1 MGRDL
6 SRGIAVR
13 IEIMDKHTKALE
25 LDKILEMVA
34 GECSSADAAELA
46 RKLEPVHTAGEAQWL
61 LQETDAAFVA
71 MAKFGAPSFYGM
83 KNVTNPLRRAQAGG
97 GLGLRELLDIGATL
111 RTIRGLTQWWG
122 KSESVRTALTGRFQV
137 LAPNKYLE
145 EKIFTCIVSEEEVA
159 DNASP
164 ALASIRRKIRAASQ
178 RVRDQLDKLIRSP
191 AHQKHLQEN
200 IVTQRGGRY
209 VVPVK
214 AEFRGEVPGL
224 VHDTSASG
232 ATVFVEP
239 MSVVELN
246 NEIRVLRSDEQE
258 EISRILLELSGE
270 AGSFADS
277 IIESYNYAVQLDLIF
292 AKAQVAYKM
301 KAVVPQIG
309 EDGKTI
315 LHAARHPLI
324 AKEKVVPTEITLG
337 DTFDALI
344 ITGPNTGGKT
354 VALKT
359 IGLLTLM
366 AMCGLM
372 VPAGEGSRVSV
383 FRHILADI
391 GDEQS
396 IEQSLSTF
404 SSHMVNIIRILQ
416 VADSS
421 SLILLDELGA
431 GTDPVEGAALAQAI
445 IQELR
450 GKGVRL
456 ACTTHYAELK
466 AYAIQTPGVENGSC
480 EFDVATLQPTYR
492 LLIGVPGKSNAFA
505 ITQRLGMDPRIV
517 DQARELV
524 SRESNAFEQ
533 VVGRL
538 EEDRRKMEDQL
549 ETLRTSAAKAQQ
561 SAQEAD
567 RLKEEAEAQAKKEVE
582 RARQEAAQIV
592 QKTRQRADAL
602 VNELEELRRQKN
614 KQLSAEQKAR
624 LRSGMKEL
632 ESSSDPVHQRRDD
645 NYVLPRP
652 LVVGDDVLLY
662 DIDKEATVLEEPKDG
677 MVLVQAGIIKTRAPL
692 HNIRLMS
699 KRQLKKKNPGRTVT
713 KSVSTPEAS
722 SSLDLRGQTVE
733 EALMEVDSFLDRA
746 ARMHLSQVTIIH
758 GKGTGALRA
767 AVQQHLRR
775 CAQVKSFRLGTYGE
789 GESGVT
795 IAELK

>member
-1 MGRDL
+1 M
-6 SRGIAVR
+6 
-13 IEIMDKHTKALE
+13 MDKHCRALE

-34 GECSSADAAELA
+34 EEASSADGAQLA
-46 RKLEPVHTAGEAQWL
+46 RELEPVSTAAEAKWL
-61 LQETDAAFVA
+61 LEETDAAFVA

-83 KNVTNPLRRAQAGG
+83 KNVTSPLRRAQAGG

-122 KSESVRTALTGRFQV
+122 KSESVRTALTGRFEV

-164 ALASIRRKIRAASQ
+164 ALANIRRKIRAASQ
-178 RVRDQLDKLIRSP
+178 RVRDQLDKLIHSP
-191 AHQKHLQEN
+191 AHQRHLQES

-239 MSVVELN
+239 MSVVEAN

-277 IIESYNYAVQLDLIF
+277 IIESYKYAVQLDLIF

-301 KAVVPQIG
+301 KAVVPQVG
-309 EDGKTI
+309 EDGKI
-315 LHAARHPLI
+315 VLHSARHPLI
-324 AKEKVVPTEITLG
+324 AKEKVVPTDITLG
-337 DTFDALI
+337 VDFDTLI

-372 VPAGEGSRVSV
+372 LPVGEGSRVSV

-404 SSHMVNIIRILQ
+404 SSHMVNIIKIFE
-416 VADSS
+416 VADNS

-431 GTDPVEGAALAQAI
+431 GTDPVEGAALAEAI

-450 GKGVRL
+450 YKGARL

-466 AYAIQTPGVENGSC
+466 AYAIQTAGVENGCC
-480 EFDVATLQPTYR
+480 EFDVATLRPTYR

-505 ITQRLGMDPRIV
+505 ISQRLGMAESIV
-517 DQARELV
+517 ERARELV
-524 SRESNAFEQ
+524 SQESNAFEQ

-538 EEDRRKMEDQL
+538 EEDRRAMENQM
-549 ETLRTSAAKAQQ
+549 EELRASAAQAKR
-561 SAQEAD
+561 SAQEAE

-614 KQLSAEQKAR
+614 KELSAEQKAR

-632 ESSSDPVHQRRDD
+632 EGLSDPVHQRRDD
-645 NYVLPRP
+645 NYVLPRE
-652 LVVGDDVLLY
+652 LVPGDDVLIY
-662 DIDKEATVLEEPKDG
+662 DIDKDATVLEAPKDG
-677 MVLVQAGIIKTRAPL
+677 FVLVQAGIIKTRVPL
-692 HNIRLMS
+692 SNIRLLS
-699 KRQLKKKNPGRTVT
+699 KRQMKKKHPGRTVT

-746 ARMHLSQVTIIH
+746 SRMHLSQVTIIH
-758 GKGTGALRA
+758 GKGTGALRT

-775 CAQVKSFRLGTYGE
+775 CSQVKSFRLGTYGE

>member
-1 MGRDL
+1 
-6 SRGIAVR
+6 
-13 IEIMDKHTKALE
+13 MDKHTKALE

-34 GECSSADAAELA
+34 EECSSQDGAQLA
-46 RKLEPVHTAGEAQWL
+46 RELEPVHTAAEAQWL
-61 LQETDAAFVA
+61 LGETDAAFVA
-71 MAKFGAPSFYGM
+71 MAKYGAPSFYGM

-122 KSESVRTALTGRFQV
+122 KSGNVTTALTPRFEV

-145 EKIFTCIVSEEEVA
+145 EKIFTCIVNEEEVA

-178 RVRDQLDKLIRSP
+178 RVRDQLDKLIHSQ
-191 AHQKHLQEN
+191 AHQKHLQES

-224 VHDTSASG
+224 VHDTSSSG

-246 NEIRVLRSDEQE
+246 NEIRVLRSDEQD
-258 EISRILLELSGE
+258 EIARILLELSGE

-277 IIESYNYAVQLDLIF
+277 IIESHHYAVELDLIF

-301 KAVVPQIG
+301 KAVVPQVG
-309 EDGKTI
+309 EDGKI
-315 LHAARHPLI
+315 ALHAARHPLI
-324 AKEKVVPTEITLG
+324 AKEKVVPTDITLG
-337 DTFDALI
+337 VEFDTLI

-372 VPAGEGSRVSV
+372 IPAGEGSRVAV

-404 SSHMVNIIRILQ
+404 SSHMVNIIHIFE
-416 VADSS
+416 VADNS

-431 GTDPVEGAALAQAI
+431 GTDPVEGAALAEAI

-450 GKGVRL
+450 GRGVRL

-480 EFDVATLQPTYR
+480 EFDVATLRPTYR

-505 ITQRLGMDPRIV
+505 ITQRLGMDTAIV
-517 DQARELV
+517 DRARELV
-524 SRESNAFEQ
+524 SREGNAFEQ

-538 EEDRRKMEDQL
+538 EEDRRKMEDEL
-549 ETLRTSAAKAQQ
+549 EALRASAAQAKAN
-561 SAQEAD
+561 AEASQ
-567 RLKEEAEAQAKKEVE
+567 RLKDEAEAQAKKEID

-602 VNELEELRRQKN
+602 VGELEELRRQKN

-624 LRSGMKEL
+624 LRSGLKEL

-652 LVVGDDVLLY
+652 LVVGDEVLLY
-662 DIDKEATVLEEPKDG
+662 DIDKEATVLELPKDG
-677 MVLVQAGIIKTRAPL
+677 TVLVQAGIIKTRVPL
-692 HNIRLMS
+692 GNVRLLS
-699 KRQLKKKNPGRTVT
+699 KRQLKKKNPTRTVT
-713 KSVSTPEAS
+713 KNVSTPETS

-733 EALMEVDSFLDRA
+733 EALMEVDNFLDRA
-746 ARMHLSQVTIIH
+746 SRMHLSQVTIIH
-758 GKGTGALRA
+758 GKGTGALRT

-775 CAQVKSFRLGTYGE
+775 CSQVKSFRLGTYGE

>member
-1 MGRDL
+1 
-6 SRGIAVR
+6 
-13 IEIMDKHTKALE
+13 MDKHTKALE

-34 GECSSADAAELA
+34 EECSSQDGAQLA
-46 RKLEPVHTAGEAQWL
+46 RELEPVHTAAEAQWL
-61 LQETDAAFVA
+61 LGETDAAFVA
-71 MAKFGAPSFYGM
+71 MAKYGAPSFYGM

-122 KSESVRTALTGRFQV
+122 KSGNVTTALTPRFEV

-145 EKIFTCIVSEEEVA
+145 EKIFTCIVNEEEVA

-178 RVRDQLDKLIRSP
+178 RVRDQLDKLIHSQ
-191 AHQKHLQEN
+191 AHQKYLQES

-239 MSVVELN
+239 MSVVEAN
-246 NEIRVLRSDEQE
+246 NEIRVLRSDEQD
-258 EISRILLELSGE
+258 EIARILLELSGE

-277 IIESYNYAVQLDLIF
+277 IIESYHYAVELDLIF

-301 KAVVPQIG
+301 KAVVPQVG
-309 EDGKTI
+309 EDGKI
-315 LHAARHPLI
+315 ALHAARHPLI
-324 AKEKVVPTEITLG
+324 AKENVVPTDITLG
-337 DTFDALI
+337 VEFDTLI

-372 VPAGEGSRVSV
+372 IPAGEGSRVAV

-404 SSHMVNIIRILQ
+404 SSHMVNIIHIFE
-416 VADSS
+416 VADNS

-431 GTDPVEGAALAQAI
+431 GTDPVEGAALAEAI

-450 GKGVRL
+450 GRGVRL

-480 EFDVATLQPTYR
+480 EFDVATLRPTYR

-505 ITQRLGMDPRIV
+505 ITQRLGMDTAIV
-517 DQARELV
+517 DRARELV
-524 SRESNAFEQ
+524 SREGNAFEQ

-538 EEDRRKMEDQL
+538 EEDRRKMEDEL
-549 ETLRTSAAKAQQ
+549 EALRASAAQAKAN
-561 SAQEAD
+561 AEASQ
-567 RLKEEAEAQAKKEVE
+567 RLKDEAEAQAKKEID

-602 VNELEELRRQKN
+602 VGELEELRRQKN

-624 LRSGMKEL
+624 LRSGLKEL

-652 LVVGDDVLLY
+652 LVVGDEVLLY
-662 DIDKEATVLEEPKDG
+662 DIDKEATVLELPKDG
-677 MVLVQAGIIKTRAPL
+677 TVLVQAGIIKTRVPL
-692 HNIRLMS
+692 ENVRLLS
-699 KRQLKKKNPGRTVT
+699 KRQLKKKNPTRTVT
-713 KSVSTPEAS
+713 KNVSTPETS

-733 EALMEVDSFLDRA
+733 EALMEVDNFLDRA
-746 ARMHLSQVTIIH
+746 SRMHLSQVTIIH
-758 GKGTGALRA
+758 GKGTGALRT

-775 CAQVKSFRLGTYGE
+775 CSQVKSFRLGTYGE

>member
-1 MGRDL
+1 
-6 SRGIAVR
+6 
-13 IEIMDKHTKALE
+13 MDKHTKALE

-34 GECSSADAAELA
+34 AEASSEDGAQLA
-46 RKLEPVHTAGEAQWL
+46 RELSPVHTAAEAKWL
-61 LQETDAAFVA
+61 LEETDAAFVA

-83 KNVTNPLRRAQAGG
+83 KNMTNPLRRAQAGG

-111 RTIRGLTQWWG
+111 QTIRGLTQWWG
-122 KSESVRTALTGRFQV
+122 KSESVRTALTGRFEV
-137 LAPNKYLE
+137 LSPNKYLE

-159 DNASP
+159 DSASP
-164 ALASIRRKIRAASQ
+164 ALAAIRRKIRAASQ

-191 AHQKHLQEN
+191 GHQKHLQESL
-200 IVTQRGGRY
+200 VTQRGGRY

-232 ATVFVEP
+232 ATVFIEP

-277 IIESYNYAVQLDLIF
+277 IIESYHYAVELDLIF

-301 KAVVPQIG
+301 KAVVPQVG
-309 EDGKTI
+309 EDGKI
-315 LHAARHPLI
+315 VLHSARHPLI
-324 AKEKVVPTEITLG
+324 AKEKVVPTDITLG
-337 DTFDALI
+337 VGFDTLI

-372 VPAGEGSRVSV
+372 IPAGEGSCVSV

-404 SSHMVNIIRILQ
+404 SSHMVNIIQIFQ
-416 VADSS
+416 VVDNS

-431 GTDPVEGAALAQAI
+431 GTDPVEGAALAEAI
-445 IQELR
+445 IEKLR
-450 GKGVRL
+450 SRGARL

-466 AYAIQTPGVENGSC
+466 AYAIQTPGVENGCC
-480 EFDVATLQPTYR
+480 EFDVATLRPTYR

-505 ITQRLGMDPRIV
+505 ISQRLGMDEAIV
-517 DQARELV
+517 HRARELV
-524 SRESNAFEQ
+524 STESNAFEQ

-538 EEDRRKMEDQL
+538 EEDRRKMEEELQS
-549 ETLRTSAAKAQQ
+549 LRASAERAKQ
-561 SAQEAD
+561 SEQEAQ
-567 RLKEEAEAQAKKEVE
+567 RLKEEAEAQFQKEVE

-592 QKTRQRADAL
+592 QKTRRQADAL
-602 VNELEELRRQKN
+602 LNELEDLRRQKN
-614 KQLSAEQKAR
+614 KQLSAEHKAR
-624 LRSGMKEL
+624 LRSGLKEM
-632 ESSSDPVHQRRDD
+632 ESASDPVHQRRDD
-645 NYVLPRP
+645 NYTLPRP
-652 LVVGDDVLLY
+652 LQVGDDVLIY
-662 DIDKEATVLEEPKDG
+662 DIDKDATVLEEPKDG
-677 MVLVQAGIIKTRAPL
+677 FVLVQAGIIKTRVPL
-692 HNIRLMS
+692 SNIRLLS

-746 ARMHLSQVTIIH
+746 SRMHLSQVTIIH

>member
-1 MGRDL
+1 
-6 SRGIAVR
+6 
-13 IEIMDKHTKALE
+13 MDKHTKALE

-34 GECSSADAAELA
+34 GECSSADGAELA
-46 RKLEPVHTAGEAQWL
+46 RALTPVHTAGEVQWL

-71 MAKFGAPSFYGM
+71 MAKYGAPSFYGM

-111 RTIRGLTQWWG
+111 RTIRGLTQWWS

-164 ALASIRRKIRAASQ
+164 QLAAIRRKIRAASQ
-178 RVRDQLDKLIRSP
+178 RVRDQLDKLVRSP
-191 AHQKHLQEN
+191 AHQRHLQES

-239 MSVVELN
+239 MGVVEAN

-277 IIESYNYAVQLDLIF
+277 IIESYQYAVQLDLIF

-301 KAVVPQIG
+301 KAVVPDVG
-309 EDGKTI
+309 EDGRVV
-315 LHAARHPLI
+315 LHSARHPLI

-337 DTFDALI
+337 DTFDTLI

-372 VPAGEGSRVSV
+372 IPAGEGSRISV
-383 FRHILADI
+383 FQHILADI

-404 SSHMVNIIRILQ
+404 SSHMVNIIQIFQ

-431 GTDPVEGAALAQAI
+431 GTDPVEGAALAESI

-450 GKGVRL
+450 SKGVRL

-480 EFDVATLQPTYR
+480 EFDVTTLRPTYR

-505 ITQRLGMDPRIV
+505 ITQRLGMDPSIV
-517 DQARELV
+517 DRARKLV
-524 SRESNAFEQ
+524 SEESNAFEQ
-533 VVGRL
+533 VVSRL
-538 EEDRRKMEDQL
+538 EEDRRKMEDEL
-549 ETLRTSAAKAQQ
+549 ETLRESAAKAKEN
-561 SAQEAD
+561 AQEAQ
-567 RLKEEAEAQAKKEVE
+567 RLKEEAESQAKKEIE
-582 RARQEAAQIV
+582 QARQEAAQIV

-624 LRSGMKEL
+624 LRSGMREL
-632 ESSSDPVHQRRDD
+632 ESSADPVRKRRDD
-645 NYVLPRP
+645 HYTLPRP
-652 LVVGDDVLLY
+652 LVVGDEVLLY
-662 DIDKEATVLEEPKDG
+662 DIDKSATVLELPKDDT
-677 MVLVQAGIIKTRAPL
+677 VLVQAGIIKTRVPL
-692 HNIRLMS
+692 SNVRLVS
-699 KRQLKKKNPGRTVT
+699 KRQLKKQQGRSVT
-713 KSVSTPEAS
+713 KSVSTPEIS
-722 SSLDLRGQTVE
+722 TSLDIRGQNVE
-733 EALMEVDSFLDRA
+733 EALMEVDAFLDRA
-746 ARMHLSQVTIIH
+746 SRMHLPLVTIIH
-758 GKGTGALRA
+758 GKGTGVLRS

-775 CAQVKSFRLGTYGE
+775 CSQVKSFRLGVYGE
-789 GESGVT
+789 GENGVT

>member
-1 MGRDL
+1 
-6 SRGIAVR
+6 
-13 IEIMDKHTKALE
+13 MDKHTKALE

-34 GECSSADAAELA
+34 EECSSQDGAQLA
-46 RKLEPVHTAGEAQWL
+46 RELEPVHTAAEAQWL
-61 LQETDAAFVA
+61 LGETDAAFVA
-71 MAKFGAPSFYGM
+71 MAKYGAPSFYGM

-122 KSESVRTALTGRFQV
+122 KSGNVTTALTPRFEV

-145 EKIFTCIVSEEEVA
+145 EKIFTCIVNEEEVA

-178 RVRDQLDKLIRSP
+178 RVRDQLDKLIHSQ
-191 AHQKHLQEN
+191 AHQKHLQES

-246 NEIRVLRSDEQE
+246 NEIRVLRSDEQD
-258 EISRILLELSGE
+258 EIARILLELSGE

-277 IIESYNYAVQLDLIF
+277 IIESYHYAVELDLIF

-301 KAVVPQIG
+301 KAVVPQVG
-309 EDGKTI
+309 EDGKI
-315 LHAARHPLI
+315 ALHAARHPLI
-324 AKEKVVPTEITLG
+324 AKEKVVPTDITLG
-337 DTFDALI
+337 VEFDTLI

-372 VPAGEGSRVSV
+372 IPAGEGSRVAV

-404 SSHMVNIIRILQ
+404 SSHMVNIIHIFE
-416 VADSS
+416 VADNS

-431 GTDPVEGAALAQAI
+431 GTDPVEGAALAEAI

-450 GKGVRL
+450 GRGVRL

-480 EFDVATLQPTYR
+480 EFDVATLRPTYR

-505 ITQRLGMDPRIV
+505 ITQRLGMDTAIV
-517 DQARELV
+517 DRARELV
-524 SRESNAFEQ
+524 SREGNAFEQ

-538 EEDRRKMEDQL
+538 EEDRRKMEDEL
-549 ETLRTSAAKAQQ
+549 EALRASAAQAKAN
-561 SAQEAD
+561 AEASQ
-567 RLKEEAEAQAKKEVE
+567 RLKDEAEAQAKKEIDL
-582 RARQEAAQIV
+582 ARQEAAQIV

-602 VNELEELRRQKN
+602 VGELEELRRQKN

-624 LRSGMKEL
+624 LRSGLKEL

-652 LVVGDDVLLY
+652 LVVGDEVLLY
-662 DIDKEATVLEEPKDG
+662 DIDKEATVLELPKDG
-677 MVLVQAGIIKTRAPL
+677 TVLVQAGIIKTRVPL
-692 HNIRLMS
+692 ENVRLLS
-699 KRQLKKKNPGRTVT
+699 KRQLKKKNPTRTVT
-713 KSVSTPEAS
+713 KNVSTPETS

-733 EALMEVDSFLDRA
+733 EALMEVDNFLDRA
-746 ARMHLSQVTIIH
+746 SRMHLSQVTIIH
-758 GKGTGALRA
+758 GKGTGALRT

-775 CAQVKSFRLGTYGE
+775 CSQVKSFRLGTYGE

>member
-1 MGRDL
+1 
-6 SRGIAVR
+6 
-13 IEIMDKHTKALE
+13 MDKHTKALE

-34 GECSSADAAELA
+34 EECSSQDGAQLA
-46 RKLEPVHTAGEAQWL
+46 RELEPVHTAAEAQWL
-61 LQETDAAFVA
+61 LGETDAAFVA
-71 MAKFGAPSFYGM
+71 MAKYGAPSFYGM

-122 KSESVRTALTGRFQV
+122 KSGNVTTALTPRFEV

-145 EKIFTCIVSEEEVA
+145 EKIFTCIVNEEEVA

-178 RVRDQLDKLIRSP
+178 RVRDQLDKLIHSQ
-191 AHQKHLQEN
+191 AHQKHLQES

-239 MSVVELN
+239 MSVVEAN
-246 NEIRVLRSDEQE
+246 NEIRVLRSDEQD
-258 EISRILLELSGE
+258 EIARILLELSGE

-277 IIESYNYAVQLDLIF
+277 IIESYHYAVELDLIF

-301 KAVVPQIG
+301 KAVVPQVG
-309 EDGKTI
+309 EDGKI
-315 LHAARHPLI
+315 ALHAARHPLI
-324 AKEKVVPTEITLG
+324 AKEKVVPTDITLG
-337 DTFDALI
+337 VEFDTLI

-372 VPAGEGSRVSV
+372 IPAGEGSRVAV

-404 SSHMVNIIRILQ
+404 SSHMVNIIHIFE
-416 VADSS
+416 VADNS

-431 GTDPVEGAALAQAI
+431 GTDPVEGAALAEAI

-450 GKGVRL
+450 GRGVRL

-480 EFDVATLQPTYR
+480 EFDVATLRPTYR

-505 ITQRLGMDPRIV
+505 ITQRLGMDTAIV
-517 DQARELV
+517 DRARELV
-524 SRESNAFEQ
+524 SREGNAFEQ

-538 EEDRRKMEDQL
+538 EEDRRKMEDEL
-549 ETLRTSAAKAQQ
+549 EALRASAAQAKAN
-561 SAQEAD
+561 AEASQ
-567 RLKEEAEAQAKKEVE
+567 RLKDEAEAQAKKEID

-592 QKTRQRADAL
+592 QKARQRADAL
-602 VNELEELRRQKN
+602 VGELEELRRQKN

-624 LRSGMKEL
+624 LRSGLKEL

-652 LVVGDDVLLY
+652 LVVGDEVLLY
-662 DIDKEATVLEEPKDG
+662 DIDKEATVLELPKDG
-677 MVLVQAGIIKTRAPL
+677 TVLVQAGIIKTRVPL
-692 HNIRLMS
+692 GNVRLLS
-699 KRQLKKKNPGRTVT
+699 KRQLKKKNPTRTVT
-713 KSVSTPEAS
+713 KNVSTPETS

-733 EALMEVDSFLDRA
+733 EALMEVDNFLDRA
-746 ARMHLSQVTIIH
+746 SRMHLSQVTIIH
-758 GKGTGALRA
+758 GKGTGALRT

-775 CAQVKSFRLGTYGE
+775 CSQVKSFRLGTYGE

>member
-1 MGRDL
+1 
-6 SRGIAVR
+6 
-13 IEIMDKHTKALE
+13 MDKHTKALE

-34 GECSSADAAELA
+34 EECSSQDGAQLA
-46 RKLEPVHTAGEAQWL
+46 RELEPVHTAAEAQWL
-61 LQETDAAFVA
+61 LGETDAAFVA
-71 MAKFGAPSFYGM
+71 MAKYGAPSFYGM

-122 KSESVRTALTGRFQV
+122 KSGSVTTALTPRFEV

-145 EKIFTCIVSEEEVA
+145 EKIFTCIVNEEEVA

-178 RVRDQLDKLIRSP
+178 RVRDQLDKLIHSQ
-191 AHQKHLQEN
+191 AHQKHLQES

-239 MSVVELN
+239 MSVVEAN
-246 NEIRVLRSDEQE
+246 NEIRVLRSDEQD
-258 EISRILLELSGE
+258 EIARILLELSGE

-277 IIESYNYAVQLDLIF
+277 IIESYHYAVELDLIF

-301 KAVVPQIG
+301 KAVVPQVG
-309 EDGKTI
+309 EDGKI
-315 LHAARHPLI
+315 ALHAARHPLI
-324 AKEKVVPTEITLG
+324 AKEKVVPTDITLG
-337 DTFDALI
+337 VEFDTLI

-372 VPAGEGSRVSV
+372 IPAGEGSRVAV

-404 SSHMVNIIRILQ
+404 SSHMVNIIHIFE
-416 VADSS
+416 VADNS

-431 GTDPVEGAALAQAI
+431 GTDPVEGAALAEAI

-450 GKGVRL
+450 GRGVRL

-480 EFDVATLQPTYR
+480 EFDVATLRPTYR

-505 ITQRLGMDPRIV
+505 ITQRLGMDTAIV
-517 DQARELV
+517 DRARELV
-524 SRESNAFEQ
+524 SREGNAFEQ

-538 EEDRRKMEDQL
+538 EEDRRKMEDEL
-549 ETLRTSAAKAQQ
+549 EALRASAAQAKAN
-561 SAQEAD
+561 AEASQ
-567 RLKEEAEAQAKKEVE
+567 RLKDEAETQAKKEID

-602 VNELEELRRQKN
+602 VGELEELRRQKN

-624 LRSGMKEL
+624 LRSGLKEL

-652 LVVGDDVLLY
+652 LVVGDEVLLY
-662 DIDKEATVLEEPKDG
+662 DIDKEATVLELPKDG
-677 MVLVQAGIIKTRAPL
+677 TVLVQAGIIKTRVPL
-692 HNIRLMS
+692 GNVRLLS
-699 KRQLKKKNPGRTVT
+699 KRQLKKKNPTRTVT
-713 KSVSTPEAS
+713 KNVSTPETS

-733 EALMEVDSFLDRA
+733 EALMEVDNFLDRA
-746 ARMHLSQVTIIH
+746 SRMHLSQVTIIH
-758 GKGTGALRA
+758 GKGTGALRT

-775 CAQVKSFRLGTYGE
+775 CSQVKSFRLGTYGE

>member
-1 MGRDL
+1 
-6 SRGIAVR
+6 
-13 IEIMDKHTKALE
+13 MDKHTKALE

-34 GECSSADAAELA
+34 EECSSQDGAQLA
-46 RKLEPVHTAGEAQWL
+46 RELEPVHTAAEAQWL
-61 LQETDAAFVA
+61 LGETDAAFVA
-71 MAKFGAPSFYGM
+71 MAKYGAPSFYGM

-122 KSESVRTALTGRFQV
+122 KSGNVTTALTPRFEV

-145 EKIFTCIVSEEEVA
+145 EKIFTCIVNEEEVA

-178 RVRDQLDKLIRSP
+178 RVRDQLDKLIHSQ
-191 AHQKHLQEN
+191 AHQKHLQES

-239 MSVVELN
+239 MSVVEAN
-246 NEIRVLRSDEQE
+246 NEIRVLRSDEQD
-258 EISRILLELSGE
+258 EIARILLELSGE

-277 IIESYNYAVQLDLIF
+277 IIESYHYAVELDLIF

-301 KAVVPQIG
+301 KAVVPQVG
-309 EDGKTI
+309 EDGKI
-315 LHAARHPLI
+315 ALHAARHPLI
-324 AKEKVVPTEITLG
+324 AKEKVVPTDITLG
-337 DTFDALI
+337 VEFDTLI

-372 VPAGEGSRVSV
+372 IPAGEGSRVAV

-404 SSHMVNIIRILQ
+404 SSHMVNIIHIFE
-416 VADSS
+416 VADNS

-431 GTDPVEGAALAQAI
+431 GTDPVEGAALAEAI

-450 GKGVRL
+450 GRGVRL

-480 EFDVATLQPTYR
+480 EFDVATLRPTYR

-505 ITQRLGMDPRIV
+505 ITQRLGMDTAIV
-517 DQARELV
+517 DRARELV
-524 SRESNAFEQ
+524 SREGNAFEQ

-538 EEDRRKMEDQL
+538 EEDRRKMEDEL
-549 ETLRTSAAKAQQ
+549 EALRASAAQAKAN
-561 SAQEAD
+561 AEASQ
-567 RLKEEAEAQAKKEVE
+567 RLKDEAEAQAKKEID

-602 VNELEELRRQKN
+602 VGELEELRRQKN

-624 LRSGMKEL
+624 LRSGLKEL

-652 LVVGDDVLLY
+652 LVVGDEVLLY
-662 DIDKEATVLEEPKDG
+662 DIDKEATVLELPKDG
-677 MVLVQAGIIKTRAPL
+677 TVLVQAGIIKTRVPL
-692 HNIRLMS
+692 GNVRLLS
-699 KRQLKKKNPGRTVT
+699 KRQLKKKNPTRTVT
-713 KSVSTPEAS
+713 KNVSAPETS

-733 EALMEVDSFLDRA
+733 EALMEVDNFLDRA
-746 ARMHLSQVTIIH
+746 SRMHLSQVTIIH
-758 GKGTGALRA
+758 GKGTGALRT

-775 CAQVKSFRLGTYGE
+775 CSQVKSFRLGTYGE

>member
-1 MGRDL
+1 
-6 SRGIAVR
+6 
-13 IEIMDKHTKALE
+13 MDKHTKALE

-34 GECSSADAAELA
+34 EECSSQDGAQLA
-46 RKLEPVHTAGEAQWL
+46 RELEPVHTAAEAQWL
-61 LQETDAAFVA
+61 LGETDAAFVA
-71 MAKFGAPSFYGM
+71 MAKYGAPSFYGM

-122 KSESVRTALTGRFQV
+122 KSGSVTTALTPRFEV

-145 EKIFTCIVSEEEVA
+145 EKIFTCIVNEEEVA

-164 ALASIRRKIRAASQ
+164 ALAFIRRKIRAASQ
-178 RVRDQLDKLIRSP
+178 RVRDQLDKLIHSQ
-191 AHQKHLQEN
+191 AHQKHLQES

-239 MSVVELN
+239 MSVVEAN
-246 NEIRVLRSDEQE
+246 NEIRVLRSDEQD
-258 EISRILLELSGE
+258 EIARILLELSGE

-277 IIESYNYAVQLDLIF
+277 IIESYHYAVELDLIF

-301 KAVVPQIG
+301 KAVVPQVG
-309 EDGKTI
+309 EDGKI
-315 LHAARHPLI
+315 ALHAARHPLI
-324 AKEKVVPTEITLG
+324 AKEKVVPTDITLG
-337 DTFDALI
+337 VEFDTLI

-372 VPAGEGSRVSV
+372 IPAGEGSRVAV

-404 SSHMVNIIRILQ
+404 SSHMVNIIHIFE
-416 VADSS
+416 VADNS

-431 GTDPVEGAALAQAI
+431 GTDPVEGAALAEAI

-450 GKGVRL
+450 GRGVRL

-480 EFDVATLQPTYR
+480 EFDVATLRPTYR

-505 ITQRLGMDPRIV
+505 ITQRLGMDTAIV
-517 DQARELV
+517 DRARELV
-524 SRESNAFEQ
+524 SREGNAFEQ

-538 EEDRRKMEDQL
+538 EEDRRKMEDEL
-549 ETLRTSAAKAQQ
+549 EALRASAAQAKAN
-561 SAQEAD
+561 AEASQ
-567 RLKEEAEAQAKKEVE
+567 RLKDEAEAQAKKEID

-602 VNELEELRRQKN
+602 VGELEELRRQKN

-624 LRSGMKEL
+624 LRSGLKEL

-652 LVVGDDVLLY
+652 LVVGDEVLLY
-662 DIDKEATVLEEPKDG
+662 DIDKEATVLELPKDG
-677 MVLVQAGIIKTRAPL
+677 TVLVQAGIIKTRVPL
-692 HNIRLMS
+692 GNVRLLS
-699 KRQLKKKNPGRTVT
+699 KRQLKKKNPTRTVT
-713 KSVSTPEAS
+713 KNVSTPETS

-733 EALMEVDSFLDRA
+733 EALMEVDNFLDRA
-746 ARMHLSQVTIIH
+746 SRMHLSQVTIIH
-758 GKGTGALRA
+758 GKGTGALRT

-775 CAQVKSFRLGTYGE
+775 CSQVKSFRLGTYGE

>member
-1 MGRDL
+1 
-6 SRGIAVR
+6 
-13 IEIMDKHTKALE
+13 
-25 LDKILEMVA
+25 
-34 GECSSADAAELA
+34 
-46 RKLEPVHTAGEAQWL
+46 
-61 LQETDAAFVA
+61 
-71 MAKFGAPSFYGM
+71 
-83 KNVTNPLRRAQAGG
+83 
-97 GLGLRELLDIGATL
+97 
-111 RTIRGLTQWWG
+111 
-122 KSESVRTALTGRFQV
+122 
-137 LAPNKYLE
+137 
-145 EKIFTCIVSEEEVA
+145 
-159 DNASP
+159 
-164 ALASIRRKIRAASQ
+164 
-178 RVRDQLDKLIRSP
+178 
-191 AHQKHLQEN
+191 
-200 IVTQRGGRY
+200 
-209 VVPVK
+209 
-214 AEFRGEVPGL
+214 
-224 VHDTSASG
+224 
-232 ATVFVEP
+232 
-239 MSVVELN
+239 
-246 NEIRVLRSDEQE
+246 
-258 EISRILLELSGE
+258 
-270 AGSFADS
+270 
-277 IIESYNYAVQLDLIF
+277 
-292 AKAQVAYKM
+292 
-301 KAVVPQIG
+301 
-309 EDGKTI
+309 
-315 LHAARHPLI
+315 
-324 AKEKVVPTEITLG
+324 
-337 DTFDALI
+337 
-344 ITGPNTGGKT
+344 
-354 VALKT
+354 
-359 IGLLTLM
+359 
-366 AMCGLM
+366 
-372 VPAGEGSRVSV
+372 
-383 FRHILADI
+383 
-391 GDEQS
+391 
-396 IEQSLSTF
+396 
-404 SSHMVNIIRILQ
+404 MVNIIRILQ

-549 ETLRTSAAKAQQ
+549 ETLRACAAQAQQ

-624 LRSGMKEL
+624 LRSGMKDL

-677 MVLVQAGIIKTRAPL
+677 MVLVQAGIIKTRVPL

-746 ARMHLSQVTIIH
+746 ARMRLSQVTIIH

>member
-1 MGRDL
+1 
-6 SRGIAVR
+6 
-13 IEIMDKHTKALE
+13 MDKHTKALE

-34 GECSSADAAELA
+34 EECSSQDGAQLA
-46 RKLEPVHTAGEAQWL
+46 RELEPVHTAAEAQWL
-61 LQETDAAFVA
+61 LGETDAAFVA
-71 MAKFGAPSFYGM
+71 MAKYGAPSFYGM
-83 KNVTNPLRRAQAGG
+83 KNVPTPLRRAQAGG

-122 KSESVRTALTGRFQV
+122 KSGSVTTALTPRFEV

-145 EKIFTCIVSEEEVA
+145 EKIFTCIVNEEEVA

-178 RVRDQLDKLIRSP
+178 RVRDQLDKLIHSQ
-191 AHQKHLQEN
+191 AHQKHLQES
-200 IVTQRGGRY
+200 IITQRGGRY

-239 MSVVELN
+239 MSVVEAN
-246 NEIRVLRSDEQE
+246 NEIRVLRSDEQD
-258 EISRILLELSGE
+258 EIARILLELSGE

-277 IIESYNYAVQLDLIF
+277 IIESYHYAVELDLIF

-324 AKEKVVPTEITLG
+324 AKEKVVPTDITLG
-337 DTFDALI
+337 VEFDTLI

-372 VPAGEGSRVSV
+372 IPAGEGSRVAV

-404 SSHMVNIIRILQ
+404 SSHMVNIIHIFE
-416 VADSS
+416 VADNS

-431 GTDPVEGAALAQAI
+431 GTDPVEGAALAEAI

-450 GKGVRL
+450 GRGVRL

-480 EFDVATLQPTYR
+480 EFDVATLRPTYR

-505 ITQRLGMDPRIV
+505 ITRRLGMDPRIV

-524 SRESNAFEQ
+524 SREGNAFEQ

-538 EEDRRKMEDQL
+538 EEDRRKMEDEL
-549 ETLRTSAAKAQQ
+549 EALRASAAQAKAN
-561 SAQEAD
+561 AEASQ
-567 RLKEEAEAQAKKEVE
+567 RLKDEAEAQAKKEID

-602 VNELEELRRQKN
+602 VGELEELRRQKN

-624 LRSGMKEL
+624 LRSGLKEL

-652 LVVGDDVLLY
+652 LVVGDEVLLY
-662 DIDKEATVLEEPKDG
+662 DIDKEATVLELPKDG
-677 MVLVQAGIIKTRAPL
+677 TVLVQAGIIKTRVPL
-692 HNIRLMS
+692 ENVRLLS
-699 KRQLKKKNPGRTVT
+699 KRQLKKKNPTRTVT
-713 KSVSTPEAS
+713 KNVSTPETS

-733 EALMEVDSFLDRA
+733 EALMEVDNFLDRA
-746 ARMHLSQVTIIH
+746 SRMHLSQVTIIH
-758 GKGTGALRA
+758 GKGTGALRT

-775 CAQVKSFRLGTYGE
+775 CSQVKSFRLGTYGE

>member
-1 MGRDL
+1 
-6 SRGIAVR
+6 
-13 IEIMDKHTKALE
+13 MDKHTKALE
-25 LDKILEMVA
+25 LDKILETVA
-34 GECSSADAAELA
+34 EECSSQDGAQLA
-46 RKLEPVHTAGEAQWL
+46 RELEPVHTAAEAQWL
-61 LQETDAAFVA
+61 LGETDAAFVA
-71 MAKFGAPSFYGM
+71 MAKYGAPSFYGM

-122 KSESVRTALTGRFQV
+122 KSGNVTTALTPRFEV

-145 EKIFTCIVSEEEVA
+145 EKIFTCIVNEEEVA

-178 RVRDQLDKLIRSP
+178 RVRDQLDKLIHSQ
-191 AHQKHLQEN
+191 AHQKHLQES

-239 MSVVELN
+239 MSVVEAN
-246 NEIRVLRSDEQE
+246 NEIRVLRSDEQD
-258 EISRILLELSGE
+258 EIARILLELSGE

-277 IIESYNYAVQLDLIF
+277 IIESYHYAVELDLIF

-301 KAVVPQIG
+301 KAVVPQVG
-309 EDGKTI
+309 EDGKI
-315 LHAARHPLI
+315 ALHAARHPLI
-324 AKEKVVPTEITLG
+324 AKEKVVPTDITLG
-337 DTFDALI
+337 VEFDTLI

-372 VPAGEGSRVSV
+372 IPAGEGSRVAV

-404 SSHMVNIIRILQ
+404 SSHMVNIIHIFE
-416 VADSS
+416 VADNS

-431 GTDPVEGAALAQAI
+431 GTDPVEGAALAEAI

-450 GKGVRL
+450 GRGVRL

-480 EFDVATLQPTYR
+480 EFDVATLRPTYR

-505 ITQRLGMDPRIV
+505 ITQRLGMDTAIV
-517 DQARELV
+517 DRARELV
-524 SRESNAFEQ
+524 SREGNAFEQ

-538 EEDRRKMEDQL
+538 EEDRRKMEDEL
-549 ETLRTSAAKAQQ
+549 EALRASAAQAKAN
-561 SAQEAD
+561 AEASQ
-567 RLKEEAEAQAKKEVE
+567 RLKDEAEAQAKKEID

-602 VNELEELRRQKN
+602 VGELEELRRQKN

-624 LRSGMKEL
+624 LRSGLKEL

-652 LVVGDDVLLY
+652 LVVGDEVLLY
-662 DIDKEATVLEEPKDG
+662 DIDKEATVLELPKDG
-677 MVLVQAGIIKTRAPL
+677 TVLVQAGIIKTRVPL
-692 HNIRLMS
+692 ENVRLLS
-699 KRQLKKKNPGRTVT
+699 KRQLKKKNPTRTVT
-713 KSVSTPEAS
+713 KNVSTPETS

-733 EALMEVDSFLDRA
+733 EALMEVDNFLDRA
-746 ARMHLSQVTIIH
+746 SRMHLSQVTIIH
-758 GKGTGALRA
+758 GKGTGALRT

-775 CAQVKSFRLGTYGE
+775 CSQVKSFRLGTYGE

>member
-1 MGRDL
+1 
-6 SRGIAVR
+6 
-13 IEIMDKHTKALE
+13 MDKHTKALE

-34 GECSSADAAELA
+34 EECSSQDGAQLA
-46 RKLEPVHTAGEAQWL
+46 RELEPVHTAAEAQWL
-61 LQETDAAFVA
+61 LGETDAAFVA
-71 MAKFGAPSFYGM
+71 MAKYGAPSFYGM

-122 KSESVRTALTGRFQV
+122 KSGNVTTALSPRFEV

-145 EKIFTCIVSEEEVA
+145 EKIFTCIVNEEEVA

-178 RVRDQLDKLIRSP
+178 RVRDQLDKLIHSQ
-191 AHQKHLQEN
+191 AHQKHLQES

-246 NEIRVLRSDEQE
+246 NEIRVLRSDEQD
-258 EISRILLELSGE
+258 EIARILLELSGE

-277 IIESYNYAVQLDLIF
+277 IIESYHYAVELDLIF

-301 KAVVPQIG
+301 KAVVPQVG
-309 EDGKTI
+309 EDGKI
-315 LHAARHPLI
+315 GLHAARHPLI
-324 AKEKVVPTEITLG
+324 AKEKVVPTDITLG
-337 DTFDALI
+337 VEFDTLI

-372 VPAGEGSRVSV
+372 IPAGEGSRVAV

-404 SSHMVNIIRILQ
+404 SSHMVNIIHIFE
-416 VADSS
+416 VADNS

-431 GTDPVEGAALAQAI
+431 GTDPVEGAALAEAI

-450 GKGVRL
+450 GRGVRL

-480 EFDVATLQPTYR
+480 EFDVATLRPTYR

-505 ITQRLGMDPRIV
+505 ITQRLGMDTAIV
-517 DQARELV
+517 DRARELV
-524 SRESNAFEQ
+524 SREGNAFEQ

-538 EEDRRKMEDQL
+538 EEDRRKMEDEL
-549 ETLRTSAAKAQQ
+549 EALRASAAQAKAN
-561 SAQEAD
+561 AEASQ
-567 RLKEEAEAQAKKEVE
+567 RLKDEAEAQAKKEID

-602 VNELEELRRQKN
+602 VGELEELRRQKN

-624 LRSGMKEL
+624 LRSGLKEL

-652 LVVGDDVLLY
+652 LVVGDEVLLY
-662 DIDKEATVLEEPKDG
+662 DIDKEATVLELPKDG
-677 MVLVQAGIIKTRAPL
+677 TVLVQAGIIKTRVPL
-692 HNIRLMS
+692 ENVRLLS
-699 KRQLKKKNPGRTVT
+699 KRQLKKKNPTRTVT
-713 KSVSTPEAS
+713 KNVSTPETS

-733 EALMEVDSFLDRA
+733 EALMEVDNFLDRA
-746 ARMHLSQVTIIH
+746 SRMHLSQVTIIH
-758 GKGTGALRA
+758 GKGTGALRT

-775 CAQVKSFRLGTYGE
+775 CSQVKSFRLGTYGE

>member
-1 MGRDL
+1 
-6 SRGIAVR
+6 
-13 IEIMDKHTKALE
+13 MDKHYRALE
-25 LDKILEMVA
+25 LDKVLEMVA
-34 GECSSADAAELA
+34 AECSSGDGAQLA
-46 RKLEPVHTAGEAQWL
+46 RELSPVYTAAEAQWL

-97 GLGLRELLDIGATL
+97 GLGLRELLDIGGTL

-122 KSESVRTALTGRFQV
+122 KSENVRTALTGRFEV

-145 EKIFTCIVSEEEVA
+145 EKIFMCIVNEEEVA

-164 ALASIRRKIRAASQ
+164 ALATIRRKIRAASQ
-178 RVRDQLDKLIRSP
+178 RVREQLDKLIRSP
-191 AHQKHLQEN
+191 SHQKHLQES
-200 IVTQRGGRY
+200 IVTQRSGRY

-224 VHDTSASG
+224 VHDTSSSG
-232 ATVFVEP
+232 ATVFIEP

-246 NEIRVLRSDEQE
+246 NEIRVLRSDEQD
-258 EISRILLELSGE
+258 EIARILLELSQE

-277 IIESYNYAVQLDLIF
+277 IIDSYKYAVELDLIF

-301 KAVVPQIG
+301 KAVVPQVG
-309 EDGKTI
+309 EDGKII
-315 LHAARHPLI
+315 LNSARHPLI
-324 AKEKVVPTEITLG
+324 DKTKVVATDITLG
-337 DTFDALI
+337 VDFDALI

-359 IGLLTLM
+359 IGLMTLM

-372 VPAGEGSRVSV
+372 LPVGEGSRVSV

-404 SSHMVNIIRILQ
+404 SSHMVNIIKIFE
-416 VADSS
+416 VADNS

-431 GTDPVEGAALAQAI
+431 GTDPVEGAALAEAI

-450 GKGVRL
+450 NRNVRL

-466 AYAIQTPGVENGSC
+466 AYAIQTPGVENGCC
-480 EFDVATLQPTYR
+480 EFDVATLRPTYR

-505 ITQRLGMDPRIV
+505 ISQRLGMSEKIV
-517 DQARELV
+517 DRARELV
-524 SRESNAFEQ
+524 SQESNAFEQ

-538 EEDRRKMEDQL
+538 EEDRRKMEDEFQA
-549 ETLRTSAAKAQQ
+549 LRASEEKARK
-561 SAQEAD
+561 SAQEAE

-582 RARQEAAQIV
+582 RARQEASQIV

-602 VNELEELRRQKN
+602 LNELEELRRQKN

-632 ESSSDPVHQRRDD
+632 ESAADPVHRRRDD
-645 NYVLPRP
+645 NYTLPRP
-652 LVVGDDVLLY
+652 LQVGDDVVIY
-662 DIDKEATVLEEPKDG
+662 DIDKEATVLELPKDG
-677 MVLVQAGIIKTRAPL
+677 AVLVQAGIIKTRVPL
-692 HNIRLMS
+692 ENLRLMS
-699 KRQLKKKNPGRTVT
+699 KRQMKKKNPGRTVT
-713 KSVSTPEAS
+713 KNVSTPEGTT
-722 SSLDLRGQTVE
+722 SLDLRGQTVE
-733 EALMEVDSFLDRA
+733 EALMEVDSFLDRVS
-746 ARMHLSQVTIIH
+746 RMHVTQVTIIH
-758 GKGTGALRA
+758 GKGTGALRT

-775 CAQVKSFRLGTYGE
+775 CSQVKSFRLGTFGE

>member
-1 MGRDL
+1 
-6 SRGIAVR
+6 
-13 IEIMDKHTKALE
+13 MDKHTKALE

-34 GECSSADAAELA
+34 AEASSEDGAQLA
-46 RKLEPVHTAGEAQWL
+46 RELSPVHTAAEAKWL
-61 LQETDAAFVA
+61 LEETDAAFVA

-122 KSESVRTALTGRFQV
+122 KSESVRTALTGRFEV
-137 LAPNKYLE
+137 LSPNKYLE

-159 DNASP
+159 DSASP
-164 ALASIRRKIRAASQ
+164 ALAAIRRKIRAASQ

-191 AHQKHLQEN
+191 GHQKHLQESL
-200 IVTQRGGRY
+200 VTQRGGRY

-232 ATVFVEP
+232 ATVFIEP

-277 IIESYNYAVQLDLIF
+277 IIESYHYAVELDLIF

-301 KAVVPQIG
+301 KAVVPQVG
-309 EDGKTI
+309 EDGKI
-315 LHAARHPLI
+315 VLHSARHPLI
-324 AKEKVVPTEITLG
+324 AKEKVVPTDITLG
-337 DTFDALI
+337 VGFDTLI

-372 VPAGEGSRVSV
+372 IPAGEGSCVSV

-404 SSHMVNIIRILQ
+404 SSHMVNIIQIFQ
-416 VADSS
+416 VVDNS

-431 GTDPVEGAALAQAI
+431 GTDPVEGAALAEAVI
-445 IQELR
+445 EKLR
-450 GKGVRL
+450 SKGARL

-466 AYAIQTPGVENGSC
+466 AYAIQTPGVENGCC
-480 EFDVATLQPTYR
+480 EFDVATLRPTYR

-505 ITQRLGMDPRIV
+505 ISQRLGMDEAIV
-517 DQARELV
+517 DRARELV
-524 SRESNAFEQ
+524 STESNAFEQ

-538 EEDRRKMEDQL
+538 EEDRRKMEEELQS
-549 ETLRTSAAKAQQ
+549 LRASAERAKQ
-561 SAQEAD
+561 SEQEAQ
-567 RLKEEAEAQAKKEVE
+567 RLKEEAEAQFQKEVE
-582 RARQEAAQIV
+582 RAQQEAAQIV
-592 QKTRQRADAL
+592 QKTRRQADAL
-602 VNELEELRRQKN
+602 LNELEDLRRQKN

-624 LRSGMKEL
+624 LRSGLKEM
-632 ESSSDPVHQRRDD
+632 ESASDPVHQRRDG
-645 NYVLPRP
+645 NYTLPRP
-652 LVVGDDVLLY
+652 LQVGDDVLIY
-662 DIDKEATVLEEPKDG
+662 DIDKDATVLEEPKDG
-677 MVLVQAGIIKTRAPL
+677 FVLVQAGIIKTRVPL
-692 HNIRLMS
+692 SNIRLMS

-746 ARMHLSQVTIIH
+746 SRMHLSQVTIIH

>member
-1 MGRDL
+1 
-6 SRGIAVR
+6 
-13 IEIMDKHTKALE
+13 MDKHYRALE
-25 LDKILEMVA
+25 LDKVLEMVA
-34 GECSSADAAELA
+34 AECSSGDGAQLA
-46 RKLEPVHTAGEAQWL
+46 RELSPVYTAAEAQWL

-97 GLGLRELLDIGATL
+97 GLGLRELLDIGGTL

-122 KSESVRTALTGRFQV
+122 KSENVRTALTGRFEV

-145 EKIFTCIVSEEEVA
+145 EKIFMCIVNEEEVA

-164 ALASIRRKIRAASQ
+164 ALATIRRKIRAASQ
-178 RVRDQLDKLIRSP
+178 RVREQLDKLIRSP
-191 AHQKHLQEN
+191 SHQKHLQES
-200 IVTQRGGRY
+200 IVTQRSGRY

-224 VHDTSASG
+224 VHDTSSSG
-232 ATVFVEP
+232 ATVFIEP

-246 NEIRVLRSDEQE
+246 NEIRVLRSDEQD
-258 EISRILLELSGE
+258 EIARILLELSQE

-277 IIESYNYAVQLDLIF
+277 IIDSYKYAVELDLIF

-301 KAVVPQIG
+301 KAVVPQVG
-309 EDGKTI
+309 EDGKI
-315 LHAARHPLI
+315 VLHSARHPLI
-324 AKEKVVPTEITLG
+324 DKTKVVATDITLG
-337 DTFDALI
+337 VDFDALI

-359 IGLLTLM
+359 IGLMTLM

-372 VPAGEGSRVSV
+372 LPVGEGSRVSV

-404 SSHMVNIIRILQ
+404 SSHMVNIIKIFE
-416 VADSS
+416 VADNS

-431 GTDPVEGAALAQAI
+431 GTDPVEGAALAEAI

-450 GKGVRL
+450 NRNVRL

-480 EFDVATLQPTYR
+480 EFDVATLRPTYR

-505 ITQRLGMDPRIV
+505 ISQRLGMSEKIV
-517 DQARELV
+517 DRARELV
-524 SRESNAFEQ
+524 SQESNAFEQ

-538 EEDRRKMEDQL
+538 EEDRRKMEDEFQA
-549 ETLRTSAAKAQQ
+549 LRASEEKARQ
-561 SAQEAD
+561 SAQEAE

-582 RARQEAAQIV
+582 RARQEASQIV

-602 VNELEELRRQKN
+602 LNELEELRRQKN

-632 ESSSDPVHQRRDD
+632 EGTADPVHRRRDD
-645 NYVLPRP
+645 NYTMPRP
-652 LVVGDDVLLY
+652 LQVGDDVVIY
-662 DIDKEATVLEEPKDG
+662 DIDKEATVLELPKDG
-677 MVLVQAGIIKTRAPL
+677 AVLVQAGIIKTRVPL
-692 HNIRLMS
+692 ENLRLMS
-699 KRQLKKKNPGRTVT
+699 KRQMKKKNPGRTVT
-713 KSVSTPEAS
+713 KNVSAPEGTT
-722 SSLDLRGQTVE
+722 SLDLRGQTVE

-746 ARMHLSQVTIIH
+746 SRMHVTQVTIIH
-758 GKGTGALRA
+758 GKGTGALRT

-775 CAQVKSFRLGTYGE
+775 CSQVKSFRLGTYGE

>member
-111 RTIRGLTQWWG
+111 RTIRGLTQWWS

-372 VPAGEGSRVSV
+372 IPAGEGSRVSV

-549 ETLRTSAAKAQQ
+549 ETLRASAAQAQQ

>member
-1 MGRDL
+1 
-6 SRGIAVR
+6 
-13 IEIMDKHTKALE
+13 MDKHTKALE

-34 GECSSADAAELA
+34 AEASSEDGAQLA
-46 RKLEPVHTAGEAQWL
+46 RELSPVHTAAEAKWL
-61 LQETDAAFVA
+61 LEETDAAFVA

-83 KNVTNPLRRAQAGG
+83 KNVTNPLRRAQAGS

-122 KSESVRTALTGRFQV
+122 KSESVRTALTGRFEV
-137 LAPNKYLE
+137 LSPNKYLE

-159 DNASP
+159 DSASP
-164 ALASIRRKIRAASQ
+164 ALAAIRRKIRAASQ

-191 AHQKHLQEN
+191 GHQKHLQESL
-200 IVTQRGGRY
+200 VTQRGGRY

-232 ATVFVEP
+232 ATVFIEP

-277 IIESYNYAVQLDLIF
+277 IIESYHYAVELDLIF

-301 KAVVPQIG
+301 KAVVPQVG
-309 EDGKTI
+309 EDGKI
-315 LHAARHPLI
+315 VLHSARHPLI
-324 AKEKVVPTEITLG
+324 AKEKVVPTDITLG
-337 DTFDALI
+337 VGFDTLI

-372 VPAGEGSRVSV
+372 IPAGEGSCVSV

-404 SSHMVNIIRILQ
+404 SSHMVNIIQIFQ
-416 VADSS
+416 VVDNS

-431 GTDPVEGAALAQAI
+431 GTDPVEGAALAESI
-445 IQELR
+445 IEKLR
-450 GKGVRL
+450 SRGARL

-466 AYAIQTPGVENGSC
+466 AYAIQTPGVENGCC
-480 EFDVATLQPTYR
+480 EFDVATLRPTYR

-505 ITQRLGMDPRIV
+505 ISQRLGMDEAIV
-517 DQARELV
+517 HRARELV
-524 SRESNAFEQ
+524 STESNAFEQ

-538 EEDRRKMEDQL
+538 EEDRRKMEEELQS
-549 ETLRTSAAKAQQ
+549 LRASAERAKQ
-561 SAQEAD
+561 SEQEAQ
-567 RLKEEAEAQAKKEVE
+567 RLKEEAEAQFQKEVE

-592 QKTRQRADAL
+592 QKTRRQADAL
-602 VNELEELRRQKN
+602 LNELEDLRRQKN

-624 LRSGMKEL
+624 LRSGLKEM
-632 ESSSDPVHQRRDD
+632 ESASDPVHQRRDD
-645 NYVLPRP
+645 NYTLPRP
-652 LVVGDDVLLY
+652 LQVGDDVLIY
-662 DIDKEATVLEEPKDG
+662 DIDKDATVLEEPKDG
-677 MVLVQAGIIKTRAPL
+677 FVLVQAGIIKTRVPL
-692 HNIRLMS
+692 SNIRLLS

-746 ARMHLSQVTIIH
+746 SRMHLSQVTIIH

-775 CAQVKSFRLGTYGE
+775 CAQVKNFRLGTYGE

>member
-1 MGRDL
+1 
-6 SRGIAVR
+6 
-13 IEIMDKHTKALE
+13 MDKHTKALE

-34 GECSSADAAELA
+34 EECSSQDGAQLA
-46 RKLEPVHTAGEAQWL
+46 RELEPVHTAAEAQWL
-61 LQETDAAFVA
+61 LGETDAAFVA
-71 MAKFGAPSFYGM
+71 MAKYGAPSFYGM

-122 KSESVRTALTGRFQV
+122 KSGNVTTALTPRFEV

-145 EKIFTCIVSEEEVA
+145 EKIFTCIVNEEEVA

-178 RVRDQLDKLIRSP
+178 RVRDQLDKLIHSQ
-191 AHQKHLQEN
+191 AHQKHLQES

-239 MSVVELN
+239 MSVVEAN
-246 NEIRVLRSDEQE
+246 NEIRVLRSDEQD
-258 EISRILLELSGE
+258 EIARILLELSGE

-277 IIESYNYAVQLDLIF
+277 IIESYHYAVELDLIF

-301 KAVVPQIG
+301 KAVVPQVG
-309 EDGKTI
+309 EDGKI
-315 LHAARHPLI
+315 ALHAARHPLI
-324 AKEKVVPTEITLG
+324 AKEKVVPTDITLG
-337 DTFDALI
+337 VEFDTLI

-372 VPAGEGSRVSV
+372 IPAGEGSRVAV

-404 SSHMVNIIRILQ
+404 SSHMVNIIHIFE
-416 VADSS
+416 VADNS

-431 GTDPVEGAALAQAI
+431 GTDPVEGAALAEAI

-450 GKGVRL
+450 GRGVRL

-480 EFDVATLQPTYR
+480 EFDVATLRPTYR
-492 LLIGVPGKSNAFA
+492 LLIGVPGKSHDFA
-505 ITQRLGMDPRIV
+505 ITQRLGMDTAIV
-517 DQARELV
+517 DRARELV
-524 SRESNAFEQ
+524 SREGNAFEQ

-538 EEDRRKMEDQL
+538 EEDRRKMEDEL
-549 ETLRTSAAKAQQ
+549 EALRASAAQAKAN
-561 SAQEAD
+561 AEASQ
-567 RLKEEAEAQAKKEVE
+567 RLKDEAEAQAKKEID

-602 VNELEELRRQKN
+602 VGELEELRRQKN

-624 LRSGMKEL
+624 LRSGLKEL

-652 LVVGDDVLLY
+652 LVVGDEVLLY
-662 DIDKEATVLEEPKDG
+662 DIDKEATVLELPKDG
-677 MVLVQAGIIKTRAPL
+677 TVLVQAGIIKTRVPL
-692 HNIRLMS
+692 ENVRLLS
-699 KRQLKKKNPGRTVT
+699 KRQLKKKNPTRTVT
-713 KSVSTPEAS
+713 KNVSTPETS

-733 EALMEVDSFLDRA
+733 EALMEVDNFLDRA
-746 ARMHLSQVTIIH
+746 SRMHLSQVTIIH
-758 GKGTGALRA
+758 GKGTGALRT

-775 CAQVKSFRLGTYGE
+775 CSQVKSFRLGTYGE

>member
-1 MGRDL
+1 
-6 SRGIAVR
+6 
-13 IEIMDKHTKALE
+13 MDKHYRALE
-25 LDKILEMVA
+25 LDKVLEMVA
-34 GECSSADAAELA
+34 AECSSGDGAQLA
-46 RKLEPVHTAGEAQWL
+46 RELSPVYTAAEAQWL

-97 GLGLRELLDIGATL
+97 GLGLRELLDIGGTL

-122 KSESVRTALTGRFQV
+122 KSENVRTALTGRFEV

-145 EKIFTCIVSEEEVA
+145 EKIFMCIVNEEEVA

-164 ALASIRRKIRAASQ
+164 ALATIRRKIRAASQ
-178 RVRDQLDKLIRSP
+178 RVREQLDKLIRSP
-191 AHQKHLQEN
+191 SHQKHLQES
-200 IVTQRGGRY
+200 IVTQRSGRY

-224 VHDTSASG
+224 VHDTSSSG
-232 ATVFVEP
+232 ATVFIEP

-246 NEIRVLRSDEQE
+246 NEIRVLRSDEQD
-258 EISRILLELSGE
+258 EIARILLELSQE

-277 IIESYNYAVQLDLIF
+277 IIDSYKYAVELDLIF

-301 KAVVPQIG
+301 KAVVPQVG
-309 EDGKTI
+309 EDGKII
-315 LHAARHPLI
+315 LNSARHPLI
-324 AKEKVVPTEITLG
+324 DKTKVVATDITLG
-337 DTFDALI
+337 VDFDALI

-359 IGLLTLM
+359 IGLMTLM

-372 VPAGEGSRVSV
+372 LPVGEGSRVSV

-404 SSHMVNIIRILQ
+404 SSHMVNIIKIFE
-416 VADSS
+416 VADNS

-431 GTDPVEGAALAQAI
+431 GTDPVEGAALAEAI

-450 GKGVRL
+450 NRNVRL

-466 AYAIQTPGVENGSC
+466 AYAIQTPGVENGCC
-480 EFDVATLQPTYR
+480 EFDVATLRPTYR

-505 ITQRLGMDPRIV
+505 ISQRLGMSEKIV
-517 DQARELV
+517 DRARELV
-524 SRESNAFEQ
+524 SQESNAFEQ

-538 EEDRRKMEDQL
+538 EEDRRKMEDEFQA
-549 ETLRTSAAKAQQ
+549 LRASEEKARQ
-561 SAQEAD
+561 SAQEAE

-582 RARQEAAQIV
+582 RARQEASQIV

-602 VNELEELRRQKN
+602 LNELEELRRQKN

-632 ESSSDPVHQRRDD
+632 EGAADPVHRRRDD
-645 NYVLPRP
+645 NYTLPRP
-652 LVVGDDVLLY
+652 LQVGDDVVIY
-662 DIDKEATVLEEPKDG
+662 DIDKEATVLELPKDG
-677 MVLVQAGIIKTRAPL
+677 AVLVQAGIIKTRVPL
-692 HNIRLMS
+692 ENLRLMS
-699 KRQLKKKNPGRTVT
+699 KRQMKKKNPGRTVT
-713 KSVSTPEAS
+713 KNVSTPEGTT
-722 SSLDLRGQTVE
+722 SLDLRGQTVE

-746 ARMHLSQVTIIH
+746 SRMHVTQVTIIH
-758 GKGTGALRA
+758 GKGTGALRT

-775 CAQVKSFRLGTYGE
+775 CSQVKSFRLGTYGE

>member
-1 MGRDL
+1 
-6 SRGIAVR
+6 
-13 IEIMDKHTKALE
+13 MDKHYRALE
-25 LDKILEMVA
+25 LDKVLEMVA
-34 GECSSADAAELA
+34 QECSSGDGAQLA
-46 RKLEPVHTAGEAQWL
+46 RELTPVHTAAEAQWL

-97 GLGLRELLDIGATL
+97 GLGLRELLDIGGTL

-122 KSESVRTALTGRFQV
+122 KSENVRTALTGRFEV

-145 EKIFTCIVSEEEVA
+145 EKIFACIVNEEEVA

-164 ALASIRRKIRAASQ
+164 ALANIRRKIRAASQ
-178 RVRDQLDKLIRSP
+178 RVREQLDKLIRSP
-191 AHQKHLQEN
+191 GHQKHLQES

-224 VHDTSASG
+224 VHDTSSSG
-232 ATVFVEP
+232 ATVFIEP

-246 NEIRVLRSDEQE
+246 NEIRVLRSDEQD

-277 IIESYNYAVQLDLIF
+277 IIDSYKYAVELDLIF

-301 KAVVPQIG
+301 KAVVPQVG
-309 EDGKTI
+309 EDGKI
-315 LHAARHPLI
+315 VLHAARHPLI
-324 AKEKVVPTEITLG
+324 DKNKVVPTDITLG
-337 DTFDALI
+337 VNFDTLI

-372 VPAGEGSRVSV
+372 LPVGEGSRVSV

-404 SSHMVNIIRILQ
+404 SSHMVNIIKIFE
-416 VADSS
+416 VADNS

-431 GTDPVEGAALAQAI
+431 GTDPVEGAALAEAI

-450 GKGVRL
+450 GRGVRL

-466 AYAIQTPGVENGSC
+466 AYAIQTTGVENGSC
-480 EFDVATLQPTYR
+480 EFDVATLRPTYR

-505 ITQRLGMDPRIV
+505 ISQRLGMSQRIV
-517 DQARELV
+517 DRARELV
-524 SRESNAFEQ
+524 SQESNAFEQ

-538 EEDRRKMEDQL
+538 EEDRRRMEDEFQR
-549 ETLRTSAAKAQQ
+549 LRESAEKAQQ
-561 SAQEAD
+561 NAQEAQ

-582 RARQEAAQIV
+582 RARQEASLIV

-614 KQLSAEQKAR
+614 KALSAEQKAR

-632 ESSSDPVHQRRDD
+632 EGAADPVHRRQDD
-645 NYVLPRP
+645 NYKLPRP
-652 LVVGDDVLLY
+652 LQVGDDVLIY
-662 DIDKEATVLEEPKDG
+662 DIDKDATVLELPKDG
-677 MVLVQAGIIKTRAPL
+677 TVLVQAGIIKTRVPL
-692 HNIRLMS
+692 ENLRLMS
-699 KRQLKKKNPGRTVT
+699 KRQMKKKNPGRTVT
-713 KSVSTPEAS
+713 KNVSTPEGAT
-722 SSLDLRGQTVE
+722 SLDLRGQTVE

-746 ARMHLSQVTIIH
+746 SRMHVSQVTIIH

-775 CAQVKSFRLGTYGE
+775 CSQVKSFRLGTYGE

>member
-1 MGRDL
+1 
-6 SRGIAVR
+6 
-13 IEIMDKHTKALE
+13 MDKHTKALE

-34 GECSSADAAELA
+34 EECSSQDGAQLA
-46 RKLEPVHTAGEAQWL
+46 RELEPVHTAAEAQWL
-61 LQETDAAFVA
+61 LGETDAAFVA
-71 MAKFGAPSFYGM
+71 MAKYGAPSFYGM

-122 KSESVRTALTGRFQV
+122 KSGNVTTALTPRFEV

-145 EKIFTCIVSEEEVA
+145 EKIFTCIVNEEEVA

-178 RVRDQLDKLIRSP
+178 RVRDQLDKLIHSQ
-191 AHQKHLQEN
+191 AHQKHLQES

-239 MSVVELN
+239 MSVVEAN
-246 NEIRVLRSDEQE
+246 NEIRVLRSDEQD
-258 EISRILLELSGE
+258 EIARILLELSGE

-277 IIESYNYAVQLDLIF
+277 IIESYHYAVELDLIF

-301 KAVVPQIG
+301 KAVVPQVG
-309 EDGKTI
+309 EDGKI
-315 LHAARHPLI
+315 ALHAARHPLI
-324 AKEKVVPTEITLG
+324 AKEKVVPTDITLG
-337 DTFDALI
+337 VEFDTLI

-366 AMCGLM
+366 AMYGLM
-372 VPAGEGSRVSV
+372 IPAGEGSRVAV

-404 SSHMVNIIRILQ
+404 SSHMVNIIHIFE
-416 VADSS
+416 VADNS

-431 GTDPVEGAALAQAI
+431 GTDPVEGAALAEAI

-450 GKGVRL
+450 GRGVRL

-480 EFDVATLQPTYR
+480 EFDVATLRPTYR

-505 ITQRLGMDPRIV
+505 ITQRLGMDTAIV
-517 DQARELV
+517 DRARELV
-524 SRESNAFEQ
+524 SREGNAFEQ

-538 EEDRRKMEDQL
+538 EEDRRKMEDEL
-549 ETLRTSAAKAQQ
+549 EALRASAAQAKAN
-561 SAQEAD
+561 AEASQ
-567 RLKEEAEAQAKKEVE
+567 RLKDEAEAQAKKEID

-602 VNELEELRRQKN
+602 VGELEELRRQKN

-624 LRSGMKEL
+624 LRSGLKEL

-652 LVVGDDVLLY
+652 LVVGDEVLLY
-662 DIDKEATVLEEPKDG
+662 DIDKEATVLELPKDG
-677 MVLVQAGIIKTRAPL
+677 TVLVQAGIIKTRVPL
-692 HNIRLMS
+692 ENVRLLS
-699 KRQLKKKNPGRTVT
+699 KRQLKKKNPTRTVT
-713 KSVSTPEAS
+713 KNVSTPETS

-733 EALMEVDSFLDRA
+733 EALMEVDNFLDRA
-746 ARMHLSQVTIIH
+746 SRMHLSQVTIIH
-758 GKGTGALRA
+758 GKGTGALRT

-775 CAQVKSFRLGTYGE
+775 CSQVKSFRLGTYGE